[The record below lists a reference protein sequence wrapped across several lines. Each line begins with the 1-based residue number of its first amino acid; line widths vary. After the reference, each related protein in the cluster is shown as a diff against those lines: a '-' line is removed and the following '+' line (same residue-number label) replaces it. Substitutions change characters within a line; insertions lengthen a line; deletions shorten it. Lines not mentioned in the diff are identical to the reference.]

1 MTVTEKVKA
10 GLLAPSTPLKPSDVF
25 HFIFG
30 WVEPFDM
37 RGIHQI
43 IMKSKSSQED
53 GKTQDIKDAQE
64 EGKTQD
70 IEDAKSSQEEGKA
83 QDIEDA
89 KSSQEQGEDCLTVY
103 TTIFNLQNVGT
114 LDLGTKE
121 ASGSPR
127 LGVFMLCVK
136 SAMERQ
142 HPSYRFFVEH
152 QYTVR
157 TSKTYYADSAL
168 VAIVTGSLPIF
179 VVEYKPRIPAGL
191 ENVEPSHLSEAFLQA
206 FYTTLSNGLE
216 RFSLLFDD
224 RPSKV

>member
-10 GLLAPSTPLKPSDVF
+10 GLLAPSTPLKPSDVLCVF
-25 HFIFG
+25 RFIFG

-43 IMKSKSSQED
+43 FMKSKSSQED
-53 GKTQDIKDAQE
+53 GKTQKRCP
-64 EGKTQD
+64 GKTQD

-89 KSSQEQGEDCLTVY
+89 KSSQEGEDCLTVY
-103 TTIFNLQNVGT
+103 TTILNVST

-121 ASGSPR
+121 ASGSPQ

-142 HPSYRFFVEH
+142 HPCFFVEH

-157 TSKTYYADSAL
+157 TSKTYYADSAP

-191 ENVEPSHLSEAFLQA
+191 EDVEPSHLSEAFLL
-206 FYTTLSNGLE
+206 YYI
-216 RFSLLFDD
+216 
-224 RPSKV
+224 V